1 MTEVEQRLDVD
12 KCIEELNLTAEQW
25 AELEAYDDLYGLG
38 HSRRND
44 EREVC
49 HTRLK
54 MWAAGT
60 KADDIDDKMFDYLP
74 KTNDPPTD
82 DLERML

>member
-1 MTEVEQRLDVD
+1 MEHRLDVD
-12 KCIEELNLTAEQW
+12 RRIEELNLTAEQW

-54 MWAAGT
+54 MMAAGT
-60 KADDIDDKMFDYLP
+60 KAEDIDREVFDYLP
-74 KTNDPPTD
+74 KRHDPPTD
-82 DLERML
+82 GLERML